1 MRLNNLKLHDF
12 LISILGF
19 LFLNTC
25 TLIAGDDLDQYLTQ
39 QAIGTW
45 KSNEGFLHTETTYF
59 ADGTLKE
66 REL

>member
-19 LFLNTC
+19 LFLYTC

-45 KSNEGFLHTETTYF
+45 KNNEGFLHTETTYF